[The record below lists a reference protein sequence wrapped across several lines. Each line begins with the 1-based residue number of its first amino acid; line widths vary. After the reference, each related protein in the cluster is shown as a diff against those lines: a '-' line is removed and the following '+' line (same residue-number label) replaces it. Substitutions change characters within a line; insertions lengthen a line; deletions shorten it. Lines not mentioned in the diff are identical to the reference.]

1 MVGAYERIAMRLVAK
16 MGKAPKKCGV
26 INGRHVS
33 GNASQHRTP
42 EARMWRTFWRIKL
55 VRV

>member
-1 MVGAYERIAMRLVAK
+1 MVGAYERIAMRLMAK

-55 VRV
+55 FRV

>member
-16 MGKAPKKCGV
+16 MGRARPKCAV

-33 GNASQHRTP
+33 GTASQHRTP
-42 EARMWRTFWRIKL
+42 AARVWRTFWRIKQ